1 MFFIFNIYRKSHEEL
16 RNCFWRAASPRK
28 KKQVSFHN
36 NLTLNL
42 KTPFYIQPKKVYV
55 ARERKRKQI
64 YREYEKYY
72 Y

>member
-1 MFFIFNIYRKSHEEL
+1 MKSSEIVFGVPLLPE
-16 RNCFWRAASPRK
+16 K